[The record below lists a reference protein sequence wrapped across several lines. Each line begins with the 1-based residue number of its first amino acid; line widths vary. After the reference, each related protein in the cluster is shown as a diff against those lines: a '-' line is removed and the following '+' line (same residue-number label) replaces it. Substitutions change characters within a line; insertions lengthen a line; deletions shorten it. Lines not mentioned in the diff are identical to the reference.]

1 MLTTEYNHLSKKAC
15 QSVSIIITTQ
25 NEEKNLEPCLL
36 SIQNQFFS
44 KEILEIIVIDNN
56 SCDKTRDIAQNY
68 TDKVFI
74 KGPERSAQRNY
85 GMKEVAT
92 GKYVM
97 YIDADMILSPSLIRT
112 CVETINTKNYLAL
125 HIPEVVLGEKF
136 FSRVRRFERCFY
148 DGTVIDGARFFLKDA
163 FIRVGGFDET
173 MSGPEDWDID
183 KRIKKIGAIGLVTR
197 TSNKINQ
204 PDSWPLSNFIKT
216 RGVAP
221 EHHGNVIYH
230 NEAEFNLQNYL
241 AKKNY
246 YSRGLQEY
254 INKWGASD
262 SDVRKQLGVSYR
274 YFEVFFSKGGWKQLI
289 SHPALTLGMYF
300 LRILVGLRFFLNNK
314 YST

>member
-1 MLTTEYNHLSKKAC
+1 MLTTEYNHSSKKAC

-112 CVETINTKNYLAL
+112 CVETINTKNYGSDYW
-125 HIPEVVLGEKF
+125 EYTK
-136 FSRVRRFERCFY
+136 
-148 DGTVIDGARFFLKDA
+148 
-163 FIRVGGFDET
+163 
-173 MSGPEDWDID
+173 
-183 KRIKKIGAIGLVTR
+183 KKIIWARKDDKIKNEIDYDSKNLDNMKKTKIPKKQKL
-197 TSNKINQ
+197 TKKYKINIFDKLTKFKKY
-204 PDSWPLSNFIKT
+204 DSLEIK
-216 RGVAP
+216 
-221 EHHGNVIYH
+221 N
-230 NEAEFNLQNYL
+230 
-241 AKKNY
+241 
-246 YSRGLQEY
+246 
-254 INKWGASD
+254 
-262 SDVRKQLGVSYR
+262 
-274 YFEVFFSKGGWKQLI
+274 
-289 SHPALTLGMYF
+289 
-300 LRILVGLRFFLNNK
+300 
-314 YST
+314 

>member
-163 FIRVGGFDET
+163 FIRVGGF
-173 MSGPEDWDID
+173 
-183 KRIKKIGAIGLVTR
+183 
-197 TSNKINQ
+197 
-204 PDSWPLSNFIKT
+204 
-216 RGVAP
+216 
-221 EHHGNVIYH
+221 NVY
-230 NEAEFNLQNYL
+230 
-241 AKKNY
+241 KN
-246 YSRGLQEY
+246 S
-254 INKWGASD
+254 
-262 SDVRKQLGVSYR
+262 
-274 YFEVFFSKGGWKQLI
+274 
-289 SHPALTLGMYF
+289 
-300 LRILVGLRFFLNNK
+300 
-314 YST
+314 